1 MATSDQ
7 VINQIAE
14 SVAALGA
21 PDEYLEFLR
30 TAMYAVI
37 KLGIAEHQFAVE
49 AAEGQY
55 RHYL

>member
-7 VINQIAE
+7 VITQITE

-37 KLGIAEHQFAVE
+37 KLGIAEHAFAVE

-55 RHYL
+55 RH